1 MLPFDLS
8 LYLVTDNSYLKGRA
22 LTDIVKEAI
31 AGGVTMVQLR
41 EKEASS
47 IEFYRKALAIKEIT
61 KAANIPLIINDRVD
75 IALAVD
81 ADGLH
86 IGQSDLP
93 YAVVRKML
101 GYDKIIGLSVETI
114 EQAKEAN
121 NLDVDY
127 IGISPVF
134 STPSKTNTY
143 ASFGIEGIKEIAS
156 FTKHPTVAIGG
167 INLSNAKEIMD
178 AGANGIAVISAIIG
192 DKKPKEASKLLM
204 NQIKLSE

>member
-22 LTDIVKEAI
+22 LTDIVREAI

-47 IEFYRKALAIKEIT
+47 IEFYKKALAIKEIT

-127 IGISPVF
+127 IGISPIF

-143 ASFGIEGIKEIAS
+143 ASFGIEGIKKIAS
-156 FTKHPTVAIGG
+156 FTKHPAVAIGG
-167 INLSNAKEIMD
+167 INLSNAKEIMK

-192 DKKPKEASKLLM
+192 DENPKEASKLLM